1 MLATETATEPVATPS
16 VETIYRERHDRW
28 ADEARALTGRWN
40 VVANGRLV
48 AFALAAILLVWGVG
62 SSSWVTVGIGLVL
75 LVVFLALVRQHRSL
89 GAVRGRAL
97 LLAEINREGIARVR
111 RDWADLPLHDDQPP
125 LPGHPYDGD
134 LDITGRASLLHLLDT
149 TTSALARSRLRSWL
163 LEPTPLATTLQRQ
176 AAVAE
181 LAPRLDERQDFARLG
196 RQRKRA
202 GAPDQFLDWA
212 EGPRWLA
219 HRRWLPWFARL
230 SAAVFIAGIVL
241 QATGVTPLPLW
252 IVPLIL
258 NLAVSAFVSGPAHD
272 IIGRVGSQHG
282 ALQRY
287 GAQLGAIAGWRVT
300 SPLLLAV
307 QRRIA
312 ASGVEAPSALRQ
324 LDRILSWTI
333 PRGSLI
339 YVPAQAAV
347 LWDIHL
353 LAALEG
359 WQRRHG
365 REARAWLDAVAETDA
380 LGALAGLAGDNP
392 DWALPGLDPEAAAI
406 VASRMG
412 HPLIAASVRVDNDV
426 TVGPDGT
433 FLLVTG
439 SNMSG
444 KSTLLRAI
452 GVNAVLAGAG
462 GPVCASSL
470 RMPPV
475 ELWTSVRVS
484 DSLAAGVSFFM
495 AELLRLKAVVDAATA
510 HAAAP
515 RDRAFLY
522 LLDEILQGTNSRERR
537 IAARRIVGRLVAT
550 GAIGAVTTHDL
561 DLAEHPALARAAVP
575 VHFREHVVQGP
586 DGAEMR
592 FDYVMRE
599 GIATSTN
606 ALALMEAIGLAL
618 PDPDDGDDGDVAQ
631 RGGSDGSEARTS
643 RTRRVAHS

>member
-1 MLATETATEPVATPS
+1 MPPSDRSPHEPTVSTAETT
-16 VETIYRERHDRW
+16 YRERHDRW
-28 ADEARALTGRWN
+28 ASEARALTGRWN

-48 AFALAAILLVWGVG
+48 AFALSVILLVWGIAAG
-62 SSSWVTVGIGLVL
+62 AIVTIGLGV
-75 LVVFLALVRQHRSL
+75 VVAIVFLVLVQQHRSL
-89 GAVRGRAL
+89 GTIRGRAL

-111 RDWADLPLHDDQPP
+111 RDWDALPLHDDQPP
-125 LPGHPYDGD
+125 AGTHPYDGD

-149 TTSALARSRLRSWL
+149 TTSTLGRSWL
-163 LEPTPLATTLQRQ
+163 RRWLLESTPLTVTQERQ

-181 LAPRLDERQDFARLG
+181 LAPQLDLRQDFARLG
-196 RQRKRA
+196 RQKKQA
-202 GAPDQFLDWA
+202 GSPDTFLSWA
-212 EGPRWLA
+212 EGDRWLA
-219 HRRWLPWFARL
+219 TRAWLPWFARA
-230 SAAVFIAGIVL
+230 SATIFGVGIAL
-241 QATGVTPLPLW
+241 QALGVTPLPLW
-252 IVPLIL
+252 LPVLLL

-272 IIGRVGSQHG
+272 IIGRVASQHG

-287 GAQLGAIAGWRVT
+287 GAQLDAITGWEVR
-300 SPLLLAV
+300 SPMLL
-307 QRRIA
+307 RIQQQLA
-312 ASGVEAPSALRQ
+312 ASGSTAPAALRR

-353 LAALEG
+353 LASLEH
-359 WQRRHG
+359 WQG
-365 REARAWLDAVAETDA
+365 RNGRLVRSWLEAMAETDA
-380 LGALAGLAGDNP
+380 ICAIAGLAGDNP
-392 DWALPGLDPEAAAI
+392 AMPEVDPAARSIEASAL
-406 VASRMG
+406 G
-412 HPLIAASVRVDNDV
+412 HPLIGETVRVDNDV

-444 KSTLLRAI
+444 KSTLLRSI

-462 GPVCASSL
+462 GPVCAAWL

-475 ELWTSVRVS
+475 DLWTSVRVS

-495 AELLRLKAVVDAATA
+495 AELLRLKVVVDAATA
-510 HAAAP
+510 HAAPP
-515 RDRAFLY
+515 RDRVFLY

-537 IAARRIVGRLVAT
+537 IAARRIVGRLVAS

-561 DLAEHPALARAAVP
+561 DLAENPSLARAAVP
-575 VHFREHVVQGP
+575 VHFREHVVRGP
-586 DGAEMR
+586 TGAEMR
-592 FDYVMRE
+592 FDHLMRE

-618 PDPDDGDDGDVAQ
+618 PDPD
-631 RGGSDGSEARTS
+631 EATADTPS
-643 RTRRVAHS
+643 VS

>member
-1 MLATETATEPVATPS
+1 MLASDRSHEPTVSPA
-16 VETIYRERHDRW
+16 EAIYQERHDRW
-28 ADEARALTGRWN
+28 AGEARALTGRWN

-48 AFALAAILLVWGVG
+48 AFALGVTLLVWGIAAG
-62 SSSWVTVGIGLVL
+62 ATVTIGLGVVVAFIFLVL
-75 LVVFLALVRQHRSL
+75 VQQHRSL

-111 RDWADLPLHDDQPP
+111 RDWDDLPLHDGQSPD
-125 LPGHPYDGD
+125 GTHPYDGD

-149 TTSALARSRLRSWL
+149 TTSTLGRSWL
-163 LEPTPLATTLQRQ
+163 RRWLLESTPLAVTRERQ
-176 AAVAE
+176 AAVVE
-181 LAPRLDERQDFARLG
+181 LAPQLDLRQDFARLG
-196 RQRKRA
+196 RQKKQA
-202 GAPDQFLDWA
+202 GSPETFLHWA
-212 EGPRWLA
+212 EGGRWLA
-219 HRRWLPWFARL
+219 TRSWLPWLARV
-230 SAAVFIAGIVL
+230 SAAIFVVGIAL
-241 QATGVTPLPLW
+241 QALGVTPLPLW
-252 IVPLIL
+252 LPVLIL

-272 IIGRVGSQHG
+272 IISRVAGQHG

-287 GAQLGAIAGWRVT
+287 GAQLDAITGWEVR
-300 SPLLLAV
+300 SPLLLRV
-307 QRRIA
+307 QQQLA
-312 ASGVEAPSALRQ
+312 ASGSSAPAALRQ

-353 LAALEG
+353 LASLER
-359 WQRRHG
+359 WQSRNG
-365 REARAWLDAVAETDA
+365 RQVRAWLDAMAETDA
-380 LGALAGLAGDNP
+380 ICAIAGLAGDNP
-392 DWALPGLDPEAAAI
+392 AWAMPDLDPATRAIEATTL
-406 VASRMG
+406 G
-412 HPLIAASVRVDNDV
+412 HPLIGETVRVDNDV

-444 KSTLLRAI
+444 KSTLLRSI

-462 GPVCASSL
+462 GPVCSSSL

-475 ELWTSVRVS
+475 DLWTSVRVS

-510 HAAAP
+510 HATEP
-515 RDRAFLY
+515 RDRVFLY

-537 IAARRIVGRLVAT
+537 IAARRIVGRLVAS

-561 DLAEHPALARAAVP
+561 DLAENPSLARAAVP
-575 VHFREHVVQGP
+575 VHFREHVVRGP
-586 DGAEMR
+586 NGAEMR
-592 FDYVMRE
+592 FDHLMRD

-618 PDPDDGDDGDVAQ
+618 PDPD
-631 RGGSDGSEARTS
+631 EATANMTAES
-643 RTRRVAHS
+643 